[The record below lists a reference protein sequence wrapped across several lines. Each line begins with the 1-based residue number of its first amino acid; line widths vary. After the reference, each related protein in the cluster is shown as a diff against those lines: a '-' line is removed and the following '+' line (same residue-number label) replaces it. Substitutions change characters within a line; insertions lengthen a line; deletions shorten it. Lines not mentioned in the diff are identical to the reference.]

1 MQQTLGKADG
11 GKKSQQRNAQDPVSF
26 KTNLAARR
34 PNGPRRYQH
43 CSGEK
48 EGTGTWVLGPRRTPP
63 RLRTQA
69 GGRGRSYDTRLP
81 PGPPGP
87 EGNLHTAATPA
98 ASGSHCSHE
107 EETTKEERKSV
118 MQE

>member
-26 KTNLAARR
+26 KTNLAAGR
-34 PNGPRRYQH
+34 PNGPKRYQH
-43 CSGEK
+43 CSGAK
-48 EGTGTWVLGPRRTPP
+48 EGTGTSVRGPRRTPP
-63 RLRTQA
+63 CLQTQA
-69 GGRGRSYDTRLP
+69 GGRGRSYYTGLL

-98 ASGSHCSHE
+98 ASGSRCSHE
-107 EETTKEERKSV
+107 EETAKEERKSV
-118 MQE
+118 M